1 MLFQAILVSSPGP
14 CEPTCGLPLHETSL
28 WVFHFDSDV
37 LTTIICMVVN
47 QTILSFELPSNL
59 SYKSALQFQSLRINH
74 FDLGSEIELYLLTFL
89 ISFPGSCEPIFWL
102 PLHELTHFIGFHLDS
117 DVLITRI
124 CICVYP
130 QHLFLWVFP
139 SNLSCGFHLNII
151 PCGFTSWFWLC
162 RISTFASFFPS

>member
-89 ISFPGSCEPIFWL
+89 ISFPGSCEPIF
-102 PLHELTHFIGFHLDS
+102 LTS
-117 DVLITRI
+117 SPWT
-124 CICVYP
+124 YP
-130 QHLFLWVFP
+130 FYG
-139 SNLSCGFHLNII
+139 LS
-151 PCGFTSWFWLC
+151 SWFWCFDNTHLHLC
-162 RISTFASFFPS
+162 LSSTPVLMGFPFQPVLRVSS